1 MSERYVV
8 IEQVGGG
15 GFADVYKARDTWTG
29 QIVAKKE
36 LRVPNHSNRQRFRR
50 ERDMYGEQSQN
61 RHVID
66 LFDSDTEA
74 AAPYLILKFA
84 PLGSLQQFVTNR
96 QDPKRVAQWFCDI
109 LVGLSPVYK
118 EDGFHG
124 DPKPSNFLLFQ
135 EDREFVVLIDFGL
148 AQRPNTFSGPM
159 TRSPRGTPDYQDPA
173 LDKGYAYTWR
183 SDIYALG
190 ISLRELLTGNRSRD
204 IYAEFRVPME
214 LRNLIDEMIDPVP
227 QNRPTPRRIYQT
239 LQTFIQKPEPVAVE
253 AQPIGVGG
261 LIAALA
267 GVALVA
273 LATSNN
279 YDSKVGRYR
288 DGNGRF
294 ASGRWG

>member
-8 IEQVGGG
+8 IEQVGSG
-15 GFADVYKARDTWTG
+15 GFADVYKARDAWTG
-29 QIVAKKE
+29 QVVAKKE

-50 ERDMYGEQSQN
+50 ERDMYGEQGQN

-66 LFDSDTEA
+66 VLDSDTEG
-74 AAPYLILKFA
+74 AAPYLILRFA

-109 LVGLSPVYK
+109 LVGLSPVY
-118 EDGFHG
+118 ERGGFHG

-135 EDREFVVLIDFGL
+135 EDREIVVLTDFGL
-148 AQRPNTFSGPM
+148 AQRPNTLSGPM

-173 LDKGYAYTWR
+173 LDQGYTYSWR

-190 ISLRELLTGNRSRD
+190 ISLRELLTGKRGRD
-204 IYAEFRVPME
+204 IYAEFRAPIE
-214 LRNLIDEMIDPVP
+214 LRNLIDEMVRLIP
-227 QNRPTPRRIYQT
+227 QNRPTPREIYQK
-239 LQTFIQKPEPVAVE
+239 LQAFIKKPEPVAME
-253 AQPIGVGG
+253 TQPIGVGG
-261 LIAALA
+261 LLLALAGAALA
-267 GVALVA
+267 AY
-273 LATSNN
+273 ATSNT
-279 YDSKVGRYR
+279 YDSKMGRYR